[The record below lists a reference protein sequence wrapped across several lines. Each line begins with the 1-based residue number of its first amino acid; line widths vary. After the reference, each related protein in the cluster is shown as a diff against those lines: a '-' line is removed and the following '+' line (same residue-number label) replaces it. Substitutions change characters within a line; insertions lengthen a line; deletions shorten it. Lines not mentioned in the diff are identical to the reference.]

1 MVQPSARPLA
11 IAAREPKR
19 GRGGTLLPAQSRR
32 HRPPPSAHPGC
43 SFGID
48 VTQRP
53 CTHPRCSVCTICSGS
68 FDLQLAGSGRRAIH
82 LTSDPAIYLAIYLSI
97 YPSLCR
103 PTRPSIYQSIY
114 LSIPPGLAPS
124 SVTAVASTSRRS
136 RQRVT
141 TTRPPPSGATHT
153 ACSAGP
159 TASCSCAGSRRVR
172 PARARSCP
180 RSRLQPPTPPEAHA
194 CSGRP
199 SGPERSALATW
210 MPKKGAR
217 PKPAMPPP
225 LTPPSGEA
233 YRTSKD
239 ALTEDEVGRIVE
251 ARGGGG
257 GADSIVGL
265 SNADG
270 GALGGACPR
279 QTDRQDW
286 F

>member
-1 MVQPSARPLA
+1 MQPSARPLA

-32 HRPPPSAHPGC
+32 YRPPPSAHPGC

-124 SVTAVASTSRRS
+124 SVTAVASTSPRS

-141 TTRPPPSGATHT
+141 TTRPPPSGVTLT
-153 ACSAGP
+153 AFSAGP
-159 TASCSCAGSRRVR
+159 TASCSCAGWRRERRHVQNA
-172 PARARSCP
+172 PP
-180 RSRLQPPTPPEAHA
+180 RSRPQPLTALQRPRRAHG
-194 CSGRP
+194 CP
-199 SGPERSALATW
+199 LTW
-210 MPKKGAR
+210 MPKKGAC
-217 PKPAMPPP
+217 PK
-225 LTPPSGEA
+225 
-233 YRTSKD
+233 
-239 ALTEDEVGRIVE
+239 
-251 ARGGGG
+251 
-257 GADSIVGL
+257 
-265 SNADG
+265 
-270 GALGGACPR
+270 
-279 QTDRQDW
+279 
-286 F
+286 